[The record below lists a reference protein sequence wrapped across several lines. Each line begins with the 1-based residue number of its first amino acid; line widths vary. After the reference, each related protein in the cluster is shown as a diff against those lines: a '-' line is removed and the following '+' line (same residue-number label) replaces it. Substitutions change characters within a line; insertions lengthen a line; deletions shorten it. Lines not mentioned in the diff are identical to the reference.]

1 MKGYRIVVPLV
12 FLALIAI
19 GIFVLFNTGSDLAI
33 TIILLFIP
41 AMVGVSF
48 LVRYLYTVRKRSVR
62 ERVME
67 RDVMQIANRYV
78 EEMRIL
84 YDFENKYEIST
95 KEFREELGKVKEGLL
110 ELGCAVNG
118 RILIDR
124 AKLRKVV
131 FADVEWA
138 SKLFEGIKDRH
149 EVVLYSRMMDTCRD
163 YVVSLKELE
172 SAGYANIQGQIERM
186 ESTIR
191 GGERMNVDSLELSI
205 FMNEVAAILEETFR
219 ICLRDAQHLETEGR
233 ELANLDTSR
242 IRTDIKIVEHSM
254 EHGNYENASRV
265 LKSMIG
271 RLIALLADA
280 FDRYKADTLELARAV
295 AEISDNEE
303 TDEKEI
309 EEIRKSIEAC
319 TVPSEIV
326 TLHEYGDALVSK
338 SITSLETVYKEIFEI
353 EAEIAKE
360 NPSTE
365 VYPVEY
371 WTQDKMGEI
380 EELKSISA
388 SDIREFIHRY
398 RLLASDAHS
407 RVHYDAERINDIKG
421 TAK

>member
-1 MKGYRIVVPLV
+1 MRGYRIIIPLV
-12 FLALIAI
+12 FLALIAL
-19 GIFVLFNTGSDLAI
+19 GIFLLFNTGSDLAI

-41 AMVGVSF
+41 AMVVVSF
-48 LVRYLYTVRKRSVR
+48 LVRYLVTVKKRSVR

-67 RDVMQIANRYV
+67 RDVMQIADRYI

-84 YDFENKYEIST
+84 YDFENKYEVST
-95 KEFREELGKVKEGLL
+95 KEFREELSKVKEGLL
-110 ELGCAVNG
+110 ELGCEVDG
-118 RILIDR
+118 RIRIDK

-163 YVVSLKELE
+163 YVGSLKELE
-172 SAGYANIQGQIERM
+172 NAGYANIRGQVERM

-191 GGERMNVDSLELSI
+191 GGESMNVDSLELSI
-205 FMNEVAAILEETFR
+205 FMNEVVSILDETFR
-219 ICLRDAQHLETEGR
+219 IGLRDAQSLETEGR
-233 ELANLDTSR
+233 EIANLDTSR

-265 LKSMIG
+265 LKSMIE
-271 RLIALLADA
+271 RLIALLKDP
-280 FDRYKADTLELARAV
+280 FDRYKEYTLELASAV

-303 TDEKEI
+303 DKKEVEK
-309 EEIRKSIEAC
+309 IRKSIEEC

-326 TLHEYGDALVSK
+326 TLHGYGDALVSK

-353 EAEIAKE
+353 EEEIAKD

-371 WTQDKMGEI
+371 WTKDKMGEI
-380 EELKSISA
+380 EELTSISA
-388 SDIREFIHRY
+388 SNIKGFIRRY
-398 RLLASDAHS
+398 RLLAADAHS
-407 RVHYDAERINDIKG
+407 RVHYDSERVKDIRG

>member
-1 MKGYRIVVPLV
+1 MRGYRIIIPLV
-12 FLALIAI
+12 FLALIAL
-19 GIFVLFNTGSDLAI
+19 GIFILFNTGSDLAI

-48 LVRYLYTVRKRSVR
+48 LVRYLVTVKKRSVR

-67 RDVMQIANRYV
+67 RDVMQIADRYV

-84 YDFENKYEIST
+84 YDFENKYEVST
-95 KEFREELGKVKEGLL
+95 KEFREELSKVKEGLH
-110 ELGCAVNG
+110 ELGCEVDG
-118 RILIDR
+118 RIRIDK

-149 EVVLYSRMMDTCRD
+149 EVVLYSRMMDKCTD
-163 YVVSLKELE
+163 YVSSLKELE
-172 SAGYANIQGQIERM
+172 SAGYANIRGQVERM
-186 ESTIR
+186 ESKIR
-191 GGERMNVDSLELSI
+191 GGESMNVDSLELSL
-205 FMNEVAAILEETFR
+205 FMNEVASILDETLR
-219 ICLRDAQHLETEGR
+219 ICLRDAHSLEVEGR
-233 ELANLDTSR
+233 EIANLDTSR

-254 EHGNYENASRV
+254 EHGNYENASKV
-265 LKSMIG
+265 LKSMIE
-271 RLIALLADA
+271 RLIALLKDP
-280 FDRYKADTLELARAV
+280 FDLYKEDTLELTIAV
-295 AEISDNEE
+295 SEISDNEE
-303 TDEKEI
+303 DKGEV
-309 EEIRKSIEAC
+309 EEIRKSIEEC
-319 TVPSEIV
+319 TLPSEIV
-326 TLHEYGDALVSK
+326 TLHEYGDALISK

-353 EAEIAKE
+353 EEEIAKE

-371 WTQDKMGEI
+371 WTRDKMGEI

-388 SDIREFIHRY
+388 SNIKEFIHRY

-407 RVHYDAERINDIKG
+407 RAQYDSERVKNIKG